1 MTIWP
6 AIQIVY
12 NRRIIVNFI
21 AGIYNFPAMKRHSIL
36 ALVAI
41 LVISIPAVSF
51 AQDKTVKKV
60 IEIGQTDNRTM
71 EHADF
76 LANVIGGRHVG
87 SAALTEAEL
96 WVKEQFESW
105 GLEVLVQ
112 EAMEAQVGFNRGP
125 WFGRMLSE
133 DGTSLHFCT
142 PSYTAGT
149 KGKQAGH
156 VVIEPK
162 TKAELERMKGLLKG
176 AWVLL
181 EAESDGMAL
190 DGSARAD
197 SVRTEAVA
205 KNEEIARQNMEIR
218 AYNSEHRDAPKPY
231 VEMKKIT
238 APFYREMVEAG
249 VLGFIRSAK
258 VPIKAMSDR
267 ANYKDIT
274 METLPK
280 VCDIMLDEDQ
290 FKTIY
295 HKVERKDIFQLE
307 FDIRNHFYRGPVKN
321 HNIIGIL
328 RGSKY
333 PKEYVM
339 AGGHLDSYDAGTGA
353 VDDGNGTSVTMEA
366 ARLLAAAGAKP
377 KRTILFCIWTGEE
390 MGLVGSRFF
399 VENKT
404 VPLDKISNYINR
416 DGGPLCATSV
426 NVPEAM
432 YDDYVKICKPLED
445 LNPDFPFT
453 VNKRRGRPQPRP
465 TRAGG
470 SDHAYFAIN
479 GVPTISFRE
488 TDPKG
493 YNFQY
498 GEIWHTERDIYNKLI
513 PEYMEHS
520 AIVTAV
526 TLYGIAN
533 LDHLLSRDGLYRE

>member
-1 MTIWP
+1 
-6 AIQIVY
+6 
-12 NRRIIVNFI
+12 
-21 AGIYNFPAMKRHSIL
+21 MKRHSL
-36 ALVAI
+36 FLLVAI
-41 LVISIPAVSF
+41 LVIGIPAGSF
-51 AQDKTVKKV
+51 AQDKTVKKI

-87 SAALTEAEL
+87 SAALTEAEA

-112 EAMEAQVGFNRGP
+112 EATEAQVGFNRGP
-125 WFGRMLSE
+125 WWGRMLSE
-133 DGTSLHFCT
+133 DGMELHFGT
-142 PSYTAGT
+142 PSYTAPT
-149 KGKQAGH
+149 RGKQAGH
-156 VVIEPK
+156 VMIEPK
-162 TKAELERMKGLLKG
+162 TRAEFERMKGALKG

-181 EAESDGMAL
+181 EAESDAFAI
-190 DGSARAD
+190 DWSPKAD
-197 SVRTEAVA
+197 SLRAEAIA
-205 KNEEIARQNMEIR
+205 KNEETARKNMEIR
-218 AYNSEHRDAPKPY
+218 AYNNEHPDAPKPMLKMEK
-231 VEMKKIT
+231 VT

-258 VPIKAMSDR
+258 VPIKVMSDR
-267 ANYKDIT
+267 INYKNIT
-274 METLPK
+274 METLPR
-280 VCDIMLDEDQ
+280 VCDILLDEAQ
-290 FKTIY
+290 FKVIY
-295 HKVERKDIFQLE
+295 DKVLRKDIFQLE

-321 HNIIGIL
+321 HNIIGIM
-328 RGSKY
+328 RGTKY

-377 KRTILFCIWTGEE
+377 KRTILFCIWTAEE
-390 MGLVGSRFF
+390 MGLVGSRYF

-416 DGGPLCATSV
+416 DGGPLVATSV

-432 YDDYVKICKPLED
+432 YDDYVSICKPLEN
-445 LNPDFPFT
+445 LNPEFPFT
-453 VNKRRGRPQPRP
+453 VNKRKGRPQPRP

-470 SDHAYFAIN
+470 SDHAYFALN

-498 GEIWHTERDIYNKLI
+498 GEIWHTERDIFNKLI

-520 AIVTAV
+520 AIVEAV
-526 TLYGIAN
+526 TLYGLAN
-533 LDHLLSRDGLYRE
+533 LDHLLSREGLYRE